1 MFDLS
6 HPDTLSARPL
16 RDASTRIR
24 RPRVQG
30 FTLIEVMVVIVI
42 LGILAALVVPRVM
55 DAPDRARVA
64 KAKQDVL
71 ALQSALDLYRL
82 DNYSYPSSDQG
93 LEALVTQPQG
103 EPAAAH
109 WQQGGYIER
118 LPNDPWDRPYLYL
131 SPGQHGEYDVYTLGR
146 DGRPG
151 GEGLDAD
158 IGNWNLD
165 QR

>member
-1 MFDLS
+1 L
-6 HPDTLSARPL
+6 T
-16 RDASTRIR
+16 RDASTGNRTAK
-24 RPRVQG
+24 VGG

-64 KAKQDVL
+64 KAQSDVL
-71 ALQSALDLYRL
+71 ALANALQLYRL
-82 DNYSYPSSDQG
+82 DNFNYPSTDQG
-93 LEALVTQPQG
+93 LEALVERPTG

-109 WQQGGYIER
+109 WQEGGYIDR
-118 LPNDPWDRPYLYL
+118 LPSDPWDRPYQYL
-131 SPGQHGEYDVYTLGR
+131 SPGQHGDFDVYTLGR

-158 IGNWNLD
+158 IGNWD
-165 QR
+165 PDPQ